1 MDSIAYLRQ
10 KGILFH
16 VTVVKFFKGCSF
28 FTIFLYFLI
37 SFGFGSSIE
46 MAEGRLVMFICLV
59 YLPSLHSS
67 SLFQYFLFS
76 LSDYFVSIELLLEMV
91 LVFIV
96 YYFFSLLTFY
106 SFVKDR
112 FF

>member
-10 KGILFH
+10 IGILFH

-28 FTIFLYFLI
+28 FTIFLYFFI

-46 MAEGRLVMFICLV
+46 MAEGRLVMFNCLI

-67 SLFQYFLFS
+67 NLFQYFLFS
-76 LSDYFVSIELLLEMV
+76 LSDYLVSIELLLDIF
-91 LVFIV
+91 LALIV

-106 SFVKDR
+106 SFVVDR